1 MPPLVPEEVTE
12 FAETVGPDSD
22 DVLREMQ
29 RHAESED
36 FPIVGPAVG
45 GWLAFFVRMVDA
57 SRVFEFGSGFGYSA
71 YWFALALE
79 SEDEVVLT
87 EVDGQELD
95 LAEEFFEEGGV
106 ADRAVFE
113 AGDAIEIIESYE
125 GPFDVALIDN
135 EKSRYIDAFEA
146 VREKVAPS
154 GVVLAD
160 NAMRADPVVDFED
173 LREIVAGGDP
183 GGASE
188 GTRGIAAYLEAV
200 RADSEFETAILPLG
214 SGVAVSYR
222 TERVRTGWVPGPN
235 SSIAAWMSSA
245 SAFWR

>member
-1 MPPLVPEEVTE
+1 MPPLVPEDVTE
-12 FAETVGPDSD
+12 FAETVGPDPD

-29 RHAESED
+29 RHAQEED

-45 GWLAFFVRMVDA
+45 GWLAFFARMTDA

-71 YWFALALE
+71 YWFASAFK
-79 SEDEVVLT
+79 SEDEVILT
-87 EVDGQELD
+87 EVDSEELN
-95 LAEEFFEEGGV
+95 LARDFFEKGDL

-113 AGDAIEIIESYE
+113 VGDAIDIVEAYE
-125 GPFDVALIDN
+125 GPFDVVLIDN
-135 EKSRYIDAFEA
+135 EKHRYIDAFEA
-146 VREKVAPS
+146 VREKVAS
-154 GVVLAD
+154 EGFVLAD

-188 GTRGIAAYLEAV
+188 DTRGIAAYLEAV
-200 RADSEFETAILPLG
+200 RADPEFETAILPLG

-222 TERVRTGWVPGPN
+222 VG
-235 SSIAAWMSSA
+235 
-245 SAFWR
+245 